1 MGVRYRKSKKIGPVR
16 ITASKS
22 GLSASIGV
30 KGLRVTK
37 LANGRVRTTAS
48 IPGTGISYVKDMSS
62 KKEAKSVNSTKPIFP
77 YVHSDFSFWACIVA
91 CFGCL
96 LGAYDSGSAMYL
108 FISVGF
114 LLIAISFKRRN
125 KREREAYD
133 LAVAN
138 HIAQQQ
144 EKEQSTVQNRPGNS
158 LDYFSAGKT
167 LHTVQET
174 VKSKE
179 MHIQQIQENLQLTT
193 KKESEKRRYA
203 AEENHRLSKLGLER
217 TDLYELSLIPNP
229 DPAFQQKLRDLK
241 VTIALKGF
249 DAFLHLNSEENEIR
263 FYLDDFFIGV
273 PFPDDA
279 KYLSSAS
286 NSLETFTNIKII
298 GGGLDMNN
306 EPRLFIVVLTIKLK
320 EPLIH
325 RKYISNELPR
335 VQKCFGVDG
344 DRVCYVSSTKKIHLS
359 MSFSCNVSLNA
370 CEPMLLQEA
379 VDKGCKPCAKCF

>member
-1 MGVRYRKSKKIGPVR
+1 MGIRYRKSKKIGPVR

-144 EKEQSTVQNRPGNS
+144 EEEKMLKSIFPGEPDSTIDSYDQKASTFENCVFYAVQAGAISVSSIQLKMRVGYSQAARWMDEMEALGIVGPYKGAAPREVLFLPDSFPGFDELIRRKKERQSNCVDPYGQPNKRSNIQFDKKSVTVQVVGETFINEDGTLRQQILKDAFDMGCLGVTKLETYSYQGNPAIHV
-158 LDYFSAGKT
+158 LYNGEIVGNIGKT
-167 LHTVQET
+167 E
-174 VKSKE
+174 
-179 MHIQQIQENLQLTT
+179 INLISVLLDWIFDVDLSVDRFIPHDNQDR
-193 KKESEKRRYA
+193 SADSRRAYVDQYIYF
-203 AEENHRLSKLGLER
+203 AE
-217 TDLYELSLIPNP
+217 
-229 DPAFQQKLRDLK
+229 
-241 VTIALKGF
+241 
-249 DAFLHLNSEENEIR
+249 
-263 FYLDDFFIGV
+263 
-273 PFPDDA
+273 
-279 KYLSSAS
+279 
-286 NSLETFTNIKII
+286 IKIHY
-298 GGGLDMNN
+298 LC
-306 EPRLFIVVLTIKLK
+306 PK
-320 EPLIH
+320 
-325 RKYISNELPR
+325 
-335 VQKCFGVDG
+335 
-344 DRVCYVSSTKKIHLS
+344 
-359 MSFSCNVSLNA
+359 
-370 CEPMLLQEA
+370 
-379 VDKGCKPCAKCF
+379 